1 MRSCV
6 SLLAL
11 TFALGARTLLKAE
24 SKAEGFYSQP
34 IKIGLCVDKRLCEVS
49 GLVPISGLERCYW
62 VHNDSG
68 DKPRILGIRETGE
81 VIADIRVRTAAATDW
96 EDIAKGP
103 GPKRSGDARAPTC
116 LFVADTGNN
125 DRARQELV
133 VWRFHEPELPKALAA
148 PGAAPREAAFDT
160 EPAAGLRFRYP
171 GKAKDCEA
179 MIVHP
184 ETGQI
189 YLLTKEILGGMVFRI
204 EGSLAGIEEKTQTAE
219 EVCGIGRT
227 MITAADL
234 STDGK
239 KLLVRT
245 YLEIQLYLLPESK
258 KFEEIFTQPKINLP
272 SSLLEV
278 QGESI
283 CFDSD
288 QSVVTV
294 SESNPRLIHRISPL
308 SPGK

>member
-11 TFALGARTLLKAE
+11 TLALGARTLLKAD
-24 SKAEGFYSQP
+24 SKPEGLYSQP
-34 IKIGLCVDKRLCEVS
+34 IRIGLCDDKRLCEVS
-49 GLVPISGLERCYW
+49 GLVPITGLERCYW

-81 VIADIRVRTAAATDW
+81 VIADIRVRAAATDW

-103 GPKRSGDARAPTC
+103 GPKSSSDARAPTC

-125 DRARQELV
+125 DRTRQELV
-133 VWRFHEPELPKALAA
+133 VWRFREPELPKALAS
-148 PGAAPREAAFDT
+148 PDAAMQEAAFDT
-160 EPAAGLRFRYP
+160 EPATGLRFRYP
-171 GKAKDCEA
+171 GKARDCEA

-189 YLLTKEILGGMVFRI
+189 YLLTKEILGGTVFRI
-204 EGSLAGIEEKTQTAE
+204 EGSLAGIQNKLQTAE

-245 YLEIQLYLLPESK
+245 YLEVQLYLLPVGK
-258 KFEEIFTQPKINLP
+258 PFEEIFTQPKINLP
-272 SSLLEV
+272 TSLLEV

-288 QSVVTV
+288 ESVVTV
-294 SESNPRLIHRISPL
+294 SEANPRLIHRISPL
-308 SPGK
+308 RPGR